1 MALRSLS
8 PSRLAAVGL
17 VLAGAM
23 AATTGG
29 AAAQFYEPYDD
40 PYPRAYVY
48 RYGEVYDGYYGRRL
62 VPPRVV
68 NRIAAR
74 DYGLVRVDRT
84 IRTGSSQVIDG
95 VGADGSRLRLIF
107 DARTGAFLDRIV
119 LKPAKQRER
128 VARIDPRSDDK
139 PVQRLVPSPP
149 ERPAALK
156 PPAEASAPAT
166 IIPPAPAAPAR
177 AEPPQPAAPAAP
189 AQASAPATVI
199 PPAPAAPARA
209 EPPQPAAP
217 AAPAQASAPATTV
230 PASPAAPDA
239 DAAPAEP
246 KKPRVVYPSP
256 IPAPPEPERAAPL
269 AKAPEPEIPVPA
281 VGELP
286 PVQIQDLAPTAPKP
300 ETPAIPVAPME

>member
-128 VARIDPRSDDK
+128 VARIDPRDAK
-139 PVQRLVPSPP
+139 PVQRLVPRPP

-156 PPAEASAPAT
+156 PPAE
-166 IIPPAPAAPAR
+166 
-177 AEPPQPAAPAAP
+177 
-189 AQASAPATVI
+189 ASAPATVI

-217 AAPAQASAPATTV
+217 AAPAQASAPASTV
-230 PASPAAPDA
+230 PASPAVPDA